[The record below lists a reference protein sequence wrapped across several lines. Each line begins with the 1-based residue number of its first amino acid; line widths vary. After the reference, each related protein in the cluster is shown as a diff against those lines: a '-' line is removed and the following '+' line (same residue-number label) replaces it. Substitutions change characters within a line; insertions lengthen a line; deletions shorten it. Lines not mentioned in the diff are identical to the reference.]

1 MAEYLSILTNLISYS
16 ASNTENNIILE
27 PLSCVIRIIL
37 LNYKES
43 GTKISIQ
50 DNSITYDSPSN
61 FQGVLRNI
69 NGDTRE
75 HLHNIYNPLIKCIE
89 WYPVSDEKHLYFY
102 KRCIDGVN
110 KLHETYDKESIIH
123 HTLLHYRRILE
134 DTISGKE
141 IEKIDVEESPFL
153 NELKKYWNNEEIE
166 IMYRMLLYIEQTK
179 DERERE
185 TYFKNIDDIIKIK
198 EEKVKDYIVKSST
211 TYN

>member
-16 ASNTENNIILE
+16 ASNPENNIILE

-61 FQGVLRNI
+61 LQGILRNI

-89 WYPVSDEKHLYFY
+89 WYPVSDEKNLYFY

-141 IEKIDVEESPFL
+141 IEKIDLEESPFL
-153 NELKKYWNNEEIE
+153 NELKKYWKNEEIE
-166 IMYRMLLYIEQTK
+166 IMYRTLLYIEQTK

-185 TYFKNIDDIIKIK
+185 IYFKNIDDIIKIK